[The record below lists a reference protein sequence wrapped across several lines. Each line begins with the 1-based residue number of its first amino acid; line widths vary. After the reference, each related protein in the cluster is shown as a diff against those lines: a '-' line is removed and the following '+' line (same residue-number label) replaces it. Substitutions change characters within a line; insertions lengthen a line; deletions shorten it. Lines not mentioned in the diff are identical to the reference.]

1 MYMCMSTLAEAQLV
15 RLYYL
20 QRQRGCAETR
30 VLLLPRPED
39 AASDIQKSVGV
50 SSAAHD

>member
-1 MYMCMSTLAEAQLV
+1 MCMATLAGAPLA

-20 QRQRGCAETR
+20 QRQHGCAEAL
-30 VLLLPRPED
+30 VLLPRLED
-39 AASDIQKSVGV
+39 AAADIQKSVGV

>member
-1 MYMCMSTLAEAQLV
+1 MCMATLAGAQLV

-20 QRQRGCAETR
+20 QCQRGCDEAQ

-39 AASDIQKSVGV
+39 AAADIQKLVGV
-50 SSAAHD
+50 SSAARD

>member
-1 MYMCMSTLAEAQLV
+1 MCMATLAGAPLA

-20 QRQRGCAETR
+20 QRQHGCAMTR

-39 AASDIQKSVGV
+39 AAADIQKLVGV
-50 SSAAHD
+50 SSAARD